1 MKNQKPN
8 NTKAKLELT
17 VYQKSFSS
25 VESMIKEFKELHPE
39 FLNIFTYEENNNP
52 TQIANDVL
60 MYFNNNSPDIGSML
74 NLPVAVS
81 ISSNKVSLKTNK
93 FFSVGWSFKY
103 DREGNISDLS
113 STIIVFTKDKNPD
126 DLDNLIKN
134 LNDYSWS
141 ILEKYNISP

>member
-1 MKNQKPN
+1 MKNQRPN

-17 VYQKSFSS
+17 VYQKSFES

-60 MYFNNNSPDIGSML
+60 MYFNNNSPDIENKL
-74 NLPVAVS
+74 NLPVAIS

-93 FFSVGWSFKY
+93 YFSVGWSFKY
-103 DREGNISDLS
+103 DREANISELS
-113 STIIVFTKDKNPD
+113 STIIVFAKDNNPE

-134 LNDYSWS
+134 LSDYSWK
-141 ILEKYNISP
+141 ILDK